1 MFHADT
7 SSMKD
12 CSMKD
17 CVDVFPDGPKKA
29 EVVGGYGLLFVFVFF
44 KNELMLKSS
53 YQVFCF

>member
-7 SSMKD
+7 S
-12 CSMKD
+12 SMKD